1 MIVVDA
7 SAALVWLLNQPAS
20 DRIVARVAREHGQLH
35 APHLI
40 DLEIAQVLRRYVA
53 SSEVSSTRADQALQD
68 LRALSMV
75 RYPHDV
81 LLPRIWGLR
90 SSLTAYDAAYVA
102 LAEALD
108 APLLTCDGKLARS
121 HGHDAKIELFA
132 S

>member
-1 MIVVDA
+1 LIVLDA
-7 SAALVWLLNQPAS
+7 SAALAWLLNQPAGV
-20 DRIVARVAREHGQLH
+20 RIAERITRGDAQLH
-35 APHLI
+35 APHLL

-53 SSEVSSTRADQALQD
+53 SSDISSTRVDQAFED
-68 LRALSMV
+68 LKSLAIV
-75 RYPHDV
+75 RYPHDM
-81 LLPRIWGLR
+81 LLPRIWELR

-121 HGHDAKIELFA
+121 HGHDAKIELFG